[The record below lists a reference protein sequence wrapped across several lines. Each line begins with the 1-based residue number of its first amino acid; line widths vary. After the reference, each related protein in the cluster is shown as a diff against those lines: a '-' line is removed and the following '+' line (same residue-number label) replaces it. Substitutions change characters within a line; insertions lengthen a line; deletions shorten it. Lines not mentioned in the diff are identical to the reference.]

1 MDRRVA
7 WIILT
12 TVTVF
17 KNSHVHIIGA
27 GIAGLA
33 AAVHLSQE
41 SQSISIYES
50 APRAGGR
57 CRSFHDPQLGCTID
71 NGNHLMMGGNYA
83 ILEYLSL
90 IGASDQ
96 LIGASDKTFP
106 FVDLTTNEHWCL
118 KPSAG
123 PIPWWIFDASRRV
136 PKTSPWDYFSAL
148 RILDA
153 KPQET
158 VADCVG
164 TKGSLYRNFWEPL
177 TLAVLNTDPRKA
189 AAKLMRPVLMET
201 FLRGSQACRPLVAR
215 HCLADTLI
223 EPAIK
228 LLTGRGA
235 NIRFGA
241 RIKAFTYTGN
251 RISSLELD
259 SKSIVVAP
267 SDIVILAVPPWI
279 AETLV
284 PDLNVPPPGE
294 PILNVHYRLPN
305 IPTLDET
312 FRIIGV
318 IGGTA
323 HWIFVR
329 KNLASVT
336 ISAAN
341 GMIDQTTDFITRT
354 CWQDVE
360 RALNLASPE
369 PPSRVVKER
378 RATFAQ
384 TTDTLSFRPKTVT
397 NYANLL
403 IAGDWTATGIPATI
417 EGAVR
422 SGFQAATFVAKHH
435 SKTTSSPPN

>member
-1 MDRRVA
+1 
-7 WIILT
+7 
-12 TVTVF
+12 
-17 KNSHVHIIGA
+17 
-27 GIAGLA
+27 
-33 AAVHLSQE
+33 
-41 SQSISIYES
+41 
-50 APRAGGR
+50 
-57 CRSFHDPQLGCTID
+57 
-71 NGNHLMMGGNYA
+71 
-83 ILEYLSL
+83 
-90 IGASDQ
+90 
-96 LIGASDKTFP
+96 
-106 FVDLTTNEHWCL
+106 
-118 KPSAG
+118 
-123 PIPWWIFDASRRV
+123 
-136 PKTSPWDYFSAL
+136 
-148 RILDA
+148 
-153 KPQET
+153 
-158 VADCVG
+158 
-164 TKGSLYRNFWEPL
+164 

-403 IAGDWTATGIPATI
+403 IA
-417 EGAVR
+417 
-422 SGFQAATFVAKHH
+422 
-435 SKTTSSPPN
+435 